1 MKWTVEFVS
10 KEVVEEFLDLP
21 KDMQARFIRISELI
35 VSYGLENV
43 GMPHI
48 RHLVDKLWEIRAKGK
63 SGIARGIYV
72 TVAGRRVVILRVFI
86 KKTDRTPKG
95 ELDLARKRMK
105 EL

>member
-1 MKWTVEFVS
+1 MKWTVEFLS
-10 KEVVEEFLDLP
+10 NEVEEEFLDLP
-21 KDMQARFIRISELI
+21 KDMQARFIRISEL
-35 VSYGLENV
+35 VASYGLENI

-86 KKTDRTPKG
+86 KKTDKTPKG